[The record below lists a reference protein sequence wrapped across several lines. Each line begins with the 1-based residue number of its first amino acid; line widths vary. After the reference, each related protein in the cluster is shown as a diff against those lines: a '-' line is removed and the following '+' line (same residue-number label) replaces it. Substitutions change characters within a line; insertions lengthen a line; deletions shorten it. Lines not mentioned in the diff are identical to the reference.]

1 MTEISIPYYGMYGRP
16 ETIVGTLVTL
26 VEGVGCFKGEGAAKR
41 PLPLRVH
48 VMRVEVTGVASV
60 DHYVCLGDRAPGRG
74 S

>member
-48 VMRVEVTGVASV
+48 VMRLS
-60 DHYVCLGDRAPGRG
+60 
-74 S
+74 